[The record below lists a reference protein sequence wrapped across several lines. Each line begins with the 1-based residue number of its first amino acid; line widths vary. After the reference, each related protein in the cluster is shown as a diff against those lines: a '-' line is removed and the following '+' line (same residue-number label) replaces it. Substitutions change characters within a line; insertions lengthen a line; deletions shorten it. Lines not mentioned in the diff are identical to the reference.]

1 MSYEVI
7 HRSEMVT
14 CSPLG
19 QNVLSTKKKN
29 VRMTKTVTSKHI
41 KVLTAV

>member
-19 QNVLSTKKKN
+19 QNVLSTEKKRQN
-29 VRMTKTVTSKHI
+29 DENCDI
-41 KVLTAV
+41 

>member
-7 HRSEMVT
+7 HRSKMVA

-19 QNVLSTKKKN
+19 QNVLSTKN

-41 KVLTAV
+41 KVLTAL

>member
-19 QNVLSTKKKN
+19 QNVLSTKKN

>member
-19 QNVLSTKKKN
+19 QNVLSTKKT